1 MKINIIL
8 ILPYESLQTL
18 LPIFFFFYIIK
29 QLFIFYFR
37 NLICMYNKTSIIY
50 ADYYSNCLKRDCRII
65 LNYMQDSINTY
76 RKKTSLRYDTIT
88 SVRITITE
96 V

>member
-1 MKINIIL
+1 
-8 ILPYESLQTL
+8 
-18 LPIFFFFYIIK
+18 
-29 QLFIFYFR
+29 
-37 NLICMYNKTSIIY
+37 MYNKTSIIY